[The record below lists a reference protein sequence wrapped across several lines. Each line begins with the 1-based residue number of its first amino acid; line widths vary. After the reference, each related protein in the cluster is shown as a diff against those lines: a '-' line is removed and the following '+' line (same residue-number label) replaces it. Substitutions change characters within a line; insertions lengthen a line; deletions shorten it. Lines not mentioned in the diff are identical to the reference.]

1 MWLTQAVVDD
11 SDPLYPQCTRYKFV
25 TFPLEQHRVVVPP
38 SPGNVSHAFSSN
50 GAWLSRVLDCTC
62 VQGEKEIRV
71 VTTLDGGLSVV
82 GDEGQQQQQQ
92 QLECAIKQQ
101 VLEFGICR
109 QASESTA
116 T

>member
-1 MWLTQAVVDD
+1 MWLTQAVVDHT
-11 SDPLYPQCTRYKFV
+11 DPLYPQCTRYKFV
-25 TFPLEQHRVVVPP
+25 SFPLEQHRVVVPP
-38 SPGNVSHAFSSN
+38 SPGNVSRAFSSN

-71 VTTLDGGLSVV
+71 VTTLDGGLSAVV
-82 GDEGQQQQQQ
+82 DDGQQQQQ

-109 QASESTA
+109 RASEPTA
-116 T
+116 A